1 MIRTHLYRTSMLFAV
16 IAAALLMPGSVAR
29 AEKVLLPNDSLTA
42 GLPGTGAVS
51 VGDVEKWLAD
61 SKNHEKLEVVLPAGL
76 ALGQSTIV
84 GLDKNPLTR
93 AKIELGRQL
102 YFDTRLSSD
111 NTVSC
116 ASCHHPDEG
125 YGKHTKTGVGIRDQT
140 GGRNSP
146 ISYNRIL
153 SSLQFW
159 DGRADS
165 LEAQAVGPIQNPIEM
180 GNTHESCVACIQ
192 GIPGYA
198 KQFKAIF
205 GADTIQIEHVGQAI
219 ASFERVLVTGT
230 SPFDFGE
237 AYKAFAKLTPEDLD
251 DLKTD
256 DAAAYAKYEAAAAAA
271 KAHPMSDAATRGREL
286 FFSERVNCSA
296 CHVGANLADEKY
308 HNLGIGMDAKEPDL
322 GRFVVTKVEADRG
335 AFKTPTI
342 RNVEHSAPYMH
353 DGSLATLLD
362 VVEHYNKG
370 GTPNKWLSDK
380 VKPLKLT
387 DVEKQDLVEFMKACS
402 GPFPKVQSGRLPAD
416 Q

>member
-1 MIRTHLYRTSMLFAV
+1 MIHTHLFRRSVFLAAL
-16 IAAALLMPGSVAR
+16 AAASLIQGSFAR

-51 VGDVEKWLAD
+51 VSNIERWLAD
-61 SKNHEKLEVVLPAGL
+61 PKNHEKLEVELPAGL
-76 ALGQSTIV
+76 SLGQSTIV

-125 YGKHTKTGVGIRDQT
+125 FGKHTKTGVGIQGQK

-159 DGRADS
+159 DGRAES

-180 GNTHESCVACIQ
+180 GNTHSACVQCLQ
-192 GIPGYA
+192 GNRGYA
-198 KQFKAIF
+198 KQFKAVF
-205 GADTIQIEHVGQAI
+205 GADTITIEHVGQAI

-230 SPFDFGE
+230 SPFDYAE
-237 AYKAFAKLTPEDLD
+237 AYKAFEKLSQEDLAE
-251 DLKTD
+251 LKTD

-271 KAHPMSDAATRGREL
+271 KAHLMSASAKNGREL
-286 FFSERVNCSA
+286 FFSERVNCAA

-322 GRFVVTKVEADRG
+322 GRFVVTKVEADKG

-353 DGSLATLLD
+353 DGSLATLLE

-370 GTPNKWLSDK
+370 GTPNPWLSTK

-387 DVEKQDLVEFMKACS
+387 DAEKQDLVEFMKACS
-402 GPFPKVQSGRLPAD
+402 GPFPKVQSGRLPPD
-416 Q
+416 

>member
-1 MIRTHLYRTSMLFAV
+1 MVLHWKWKVATACMLATLVCQTFV
-16 IAAALLMPGSVAR
+16 Q
-29 AEKVLLPNDSLTA
+29 AEKVKLPDSSLTSGIA
-42 GLPGTGAVS
+42 GQGQLKLGEI
-51 VGDVEKWLAD
+51 EKWLANP
-61 SKNHEKLEVVLPAGL
+61 KNHETLEVELPLGL
-76 ALGQSTIV
+76 SAGQSTLVIPK
-84 GLDKNPLTR
+84 DNPLTR

-102 YFDTRLSSD
+102 YFDTRLSAD

-125 YGKHTKTGVGIRDQT
+125 FGRHTKTGVGIKGQM

-146 ISYNRIL
+146 VSYNRIL

-180 GNTHESCVACIQ
+180 GNTHEACVECLV
-192 GIPGYA
+192 GTPGYL
-198 KQFKAIF
+198 KQFQSVFKTDKVTIDHVGKAI
-205 GADTIQIEHVGQAI
+205 AA
-219 ASFERVLVTGT
+219 FERVLVSGP
-230 SPFDFGE
+230 SPFDYAE
-237 AYKAFAKLTPEDLD
+237 EMRVYEKLTKEDIEDL
-251 DLKTD
+251 KD
-256 DAAAYAKYEAAAAAA
+256 DAPAYEKYQAAQAAA
-271 KAHPMSDAATRGREL
+271 KAHPMSESATRGREL
-286 FFSERVNCSA
+286 FFSDRVNCSA

-322 GRFVVTKVEADRG
+322 GRYVVTKVEADKG

-342 RNVEHSAPYMH
+342 RNVELSAPYMH

-370 GTPNKWLSDK
+370 GTPNAHLSDK

-387 DVEKQDLVEFMKACS
+387 EQEKLDIVEFMKACTGS
-402 GPFPKVQSGRLPAD
+402 FPKVERERLPAD
-416 Q
+416 K

>member
-1 MIRTHLYRTSMLFAV
+1 VAF
-16 IAAALLMPGSVAR
+16 AALAGGSFAR

-42 GLPGTGAVS
+42 GLPGTGTVTTA
-51 VGDVEKWLAD
+51 EIAKWL
-61 SKNHEKLEVVLPAGL
+61 SNPKNHETLEVELPEGL
-76 ALGQSTIV
+76 SLGQSQIT
-84 GLDKNPLTR
+84 GLEKNPLTR

-125 YGKHTKTGVGIRDQT
+125 FAKHTKTGLGIRGQL

-146 ISYNRIL
+146 VSYNRIL

-165 LEAQAVGPIQNPIEM
+165 VEAQAVGPIQNPIEM
-180 GNTHESCVACIQ
+180 GNTHEACVGTIQ

-198 KQFKAIF
+198 VQFKAVF
-205 GADTIQIEHVGQAI
+205 KSDKATIDQIGQAL
-219 ASFERVLVTGT
+219 ASFERTIVTGT
-230 SPFDFGE
+230 SPFDAGE
-237 AYKAFAKLTPEDLD
+237 AYKAFEKLTQEDLD
-251 DLKTD
+251 DLKND
-256 DAAAYAKYEAAAAAA
+256 DAKAFAKYEAAMAAA
-271 KAHPMSDAATRGREL
+271 KAQPMTDSAKRGRDL

-296 CHVGANLADEKY
+296 CHVGANLTDEKY

-322 GRFVVTKVEADRG
+322 GRYVVTKVEADKG

-342 RNVEHSAPYMH
+342 RNVEFSAPYMH
-353 DGSLATLLD
+353 DGSLATLMD

-370 GTPNKWLSDK
+370 GTANPHLSDK

-387 DVEKQDLVEFMKACS
+387 DQEKQDIVEFMKACT
-402 GPFPKVQSGRLPAD
+402 GPFPKVEQGRLPAD
-416 Q
+416 K